1 MNEQETILLV
11 DDSEDALILM
21 REGFRQANSTHP
33 LQQVYD
39 GEEALAYLKGEGSYA
54 DRGKFPMPVAVL
66 LDLNM
71 PKMNGCDVLTAVRAL
86 PGFKHLAIFVLTA
99 SMRDADVERAYY
111 FGATAFLVKPGSL
124 EKLAAMAQC
133 ICDWLQI
140 NYFPP
145 VHEAGREA
153 EADAGNV
160 QSRTGRVSISG
171 NPIGDE
177 R

>member
-21 REGFRQANSTHP
+21 REGFRQANCTHP
-33 LQQVYD
+33 LQEVRD

-54 DRGKFPMPVAVL
+54 DRGKYPMPMAVL

-86 PGFKHLAIFVLTA
+86 PEFKHLAIFVLTA
-99 SMRDADVERAYY
+99 SMREEDVERAYY
-111 FGATAFLVKPGSL
+111 FGATAFLVKPGTL

-133 ICDWLQI
+133 ICDWIQI
-140 NYFPP
+140 NHFPP
-145 VHEAGREA
+145 VHEAEREP
-153 EADAGNV
+153 EAGVSNG
-160 QSRTGRVSISG
+160 QSRTGR
-171 NPIGDE
+171 DAL
-177 R
+177 RLT